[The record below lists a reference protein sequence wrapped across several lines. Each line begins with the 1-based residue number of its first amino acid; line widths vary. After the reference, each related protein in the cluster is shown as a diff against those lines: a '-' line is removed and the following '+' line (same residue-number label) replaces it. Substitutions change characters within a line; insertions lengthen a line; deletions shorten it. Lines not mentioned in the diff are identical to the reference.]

1 MKQLITSLSLTI
13 VKSLFDFDPASDG
26 SEDFYDQAVTFELQ
40 ICTLCFKLWPHYVDQ
55 RADYCQ
61 ITVLPELSNAKQPN
75 SYFMS
80 VSKVSLVQIHH
91 QTHNQVLPVQPRRE
105 SLLES
110 FAMVLVK
117 VGYRLMNLNQN
128 YLGETPKIQKVQ
140 ISEKTAKIF
149 PELKHE

>member
-26 SEDFYDQAVTFELQ
+26 SEDFYDQSVTFELQ

-91 QTHNQVLPVQPRRE
+91 QTNNRVLPVLPRRE

-117 VGYRLMNLNQN
+117 VGYRLMNLNQT
-128 YLGETPKIQKVQ
+128 YLGETH
-140 ISEKTAKIF
+140 KIF
-149 PELKHE
+149 HTQNLL

>member
-26 SEDFYDQAVTFELQ
+26 SKDFYDQLSVTFELQ
-40 ICTLCFKLWPHYVDQ
+40 ICTLCLKLWPHYVDQ

-61 ITVLPELSNAKQPN
+61 ITVLPELSNAKLPN

-91 QTHNQVLPVQPRRE
+91 PTNNRLLPVSANRLFWKICGDIGE
-105 SLLES
+105 NLLLARIE
-110 FAMVLVK
+110 
-117 VGYRLMNLNQN
+117 N
-128 YLGETPKIQKVQ
+128 
-140 ISEKTAKIF
+140 
-149 PELKHE
+149 H

>member
-26 SEDFYDQAVTFELQ
+26 SEDFYDQSVTFELQ
-40 ICTLCFKLWPHYVDQ
+40 ICTLCLKLWPHYVDQ

-91 QTHNQVLPVQPRRE
+91 QTNNRVLPVLPRRQ
-105 SLLES
+105 SLPES
-110 FAMVLVK
+110 FAMVL
-117 VGYRLMNLNQN
+117 
-128 YLGETPKIQKVQ
+128 
-140 ISEKTAKIF
+140 
-149 PELKHE
+149 